1 MRAFS
6 LATIVVLGLTAPLAA
21 TATAAAADLQ
31 TAEAANA
38 KLADFRGPWVGS
50 TGPNADIVRNATI
63 LIELHKGGGFKITW
77 TSFEAVED
85 KPAAPVNER
94 KGSMTFEPTKRAGL
108 WRAAGANDPVAGR
121 AGWATIK
128 GQTLLIG
135 IIAVLPDG
143 RLEQQ
148 IYDRTLT
155 AGGMKL
161 VYRRL
166 VDGRETKTIEA
177 QFLKNVMHQ

>member
-1 MRAFS
+1 MRALC
-6 LATIVVLGLTAPLAA
+6 LATIMGIGLLAPLAA
-21 TATAAAADLQ
+21 VAPASAAGVEM
-31 TAEAANA
+31 AEAAA

-63 LIELHKGGGFKITW
+63 LIELKKGGGFAVTW

-94 KGSMTFEPTKRAGL
+94 KRMMAFEPSKRAGL
-108 WRAAGANDPVAGR
+108 WRATGANDPVASR
-121 AGWATIK
+121 AGWAVIK
-128 GQTLLIG
+128 GQTLTVG
-135 IIAVLPDG
+135 IVAVLADG

-148 IYDRTLT
+148 VYDRTLT
-155 AGGMKL
+155 ANGMKL

-177 QFLKNVMHQ
+177 EFLKNVVPR